1 MLDPIY
7 FFPLRRSTKTE
18 IFLDIYIS
26 STTTK
31 QTSPVV
37 GGLEIL
43 LAHTHMVSGLV
54 LVSSTGRVGG
64 GGWVSSFQSLPST
77 LSSIILYTLGSAVK
91 KSGQC
96 QSSRS
101 NFIALQF
108 KQGRGQGMGSE
119 NAGLSKRAGS
129 WRT

>member
-31 QTSPVV
+31 QISPVA

-43 LAHTHMVSGLV
+43 LAHTHMVSGPL
-54 LVSSTGRVGG
+54 LGSSTGRGG
-64 GGWVSSFQSLPST
+64 RGVSSLQSFPST
-77 LSSIILYTLGSAVK
+77 LSSIILILHFGIS
-91 KSGQC
+91 C
-96 QSSRS
+96 Q
-101 NFIALQF
+101 
-108 KQGRGQGMGSE
+108 E
-119 NAGLSKRAGS
+119 KRAVS
-129 WRT
+129 K